1 MRYNVDIKQERIK
14 KKLTQ
19 AQLGT
24 MIGVSEKSVSKWETG
39 KGEPSYENMEQ
50 LCDIFGLSMDKIDTH
65 LSAFRKF
72 QLKLNKYTMLVGLLV
87 NAFDIALCIIYLA
100 LTIPKINNYA
110 FHNSIQDLLLFKN
123 YHITSIIFSFV
134 EILLFVSGTFYTNFK
149 QKLTNVVA
157 FVLLVLDFLFLLY
170 CKNCFYGLSYFVI
183 TIFLFFIILLIY
195 NLIVSNK
202 KERAKVC
209 YHQANSED
217 L

>member
-50 LCDIFGLSMDKIDTH
+50 LCDIFGLSMDKIDTQ

-170 CKNCFYGLSYFVI
+170 CKICFYGLSYFVI

>member
-50 LCDIFGLSMDKIDTH
+50 LCDIFGLSMDKIDTQ

-195 NLIVSNK
+195 NLIVSNQ

>member
-50 LCDIFGLSMDKIDTH
+50 LCDIFGLSMDKIDTQ

-123 YHITSIIFSFV
+123 YYITSIIFSFV

>member
-50 LCDIFGLSMDKIDTH
+50 LCDIFGLSMDRIDTQ

>member
-50 LCDIFGLSMDKIDTH
+50 LCDIFGLSMDKIDTQ

-87 NAFDIALCIIYLA
+87 NAFLIA
-100 LTIPKINNYA
+100 IN
-110 FHNSIQDLLLFKN
+110 
-123 YHITSIIFSFV
+123 
-134 EILLFVSGTFYTNFK
+134 
-149 QKLTNVVA
+149 
-157 FVLLVLDFLFLLY
+157 
-170 CKNCFYGLSYFVI
+170 
-183 TIFLFFIILLIY
+183 IILLIRVNNKILYNEFYMDMNYLINQKNYFMLNLILSLSTIGIIICNAINIHIKRNVLLLLTLCFLIVLYSFLIVHINYYYNFSTFILVFYSFYMIFYVY

>member
-50 LCDIFGLSMDKIDTH
+50 LCDIFGLSMDKIDTQ

-123 YHITSIIFSFV
+123 YYITSIIFSFV

-157 FVLLVLDFLFLLY
+157 FVLLVLVFLFLLY

>member
-50 LCDIFGLSMDKIDTH
+50 LCDIFGLSMDKIDTQ

>member
-50 LCDIFGLSMDKIDTH
+50 LCDIFGLSMDKIDTQ

-72 QLKLNKYTMLVGLLV
+72 QLKLNKYTLLIGILV
-87 NAFDIALCIIYLA
+87 NAFLVAINIILITRVNNRIVSYEFDNNIQYLIDQIIYF
-100 LTIPKINNYA
+100 ISN
-110 FHNSIQDLLLFKN
+110 
-123 YHITSIIFSFV
+123 
-134 EILLFVSGTFYTNFK
+134 
-149 QKLTNVVA
+149 
-157 FVLLVLDFLFLLY
+157 LVLSLATIGVLICCSAHTNIKRHILSTLTLCFLIVLY
-170 CKNCFYGLSYFVI
+170 VYLIFRINYYYNFSTFILVFYSFYM
-183 TIFLFFIILLIY
+183 IFYVY

>member
-50 LCDIFGLSMDKIDTH
+50 LCDIFGLSMDKIDTQ
-65 LSAFRKF
+65 LSDFRKF

-87 NAFDIALCIIYLA
+87 NAFLIA
-100 LTIPKINNYA
+100 IN
-110 FHNSIQDLLLFKN
+110 
-123 YHITSIIFSFV
+123 
-134 EILLFVSGTFYTNFK
+134 
-149 QKLTNVVA
+149 
-157 FVLLVLDFLFLLY
+157 
-170 CKNCFYGLSYFVI
+170 
-183 TIFLFFIILLIY
+183 IILLIRVNNKILYNEFYMDMNYLINQKNYFMLNLILSLSTIGIIICNAINIHIKRNVLLLLTLCFLIVLYSFLIVHINYYYNFSTFILVFYSFYMIFYVY

>member
-39 KGEPSYENMEQ
+39 KCEPSYENMEQ
-50 LCDIFGLSMDKIDTH
+50 LCDIFGLSMDKIDTQ

-87 NAFDIALCIIYLA
+87 NAFLIA
-100 LTIPKINNYA
+100 IN
-110 FHNSIQDLLLFKN
+110 
-123 YHITSIIFSFV
+123 
-134 EILLFVSGTFYTNFK
+134 
-149 QKLTNVVA
+149 
-157 FVLLVLDFLFLLY
+157 
-170 CKNCFYGLSYFVI
+170 
-183 TIFLFFIILLIY
+183 IILLIRVNNKILYNEFYMDMNYLINQKNYFMLNLILSLSTIGIIICNAINIHIKRNVLLLLTLCFLIVLYSFLIVHINYYYNFSTFVLVFYSFYMIFYVY

-209 YHQANSED
+209 YHQANSGD